1 MTIRGIMKMVNTH
14 INNKLMLLPDLPG
27 CYLMKNKEKEII
39 YIGKAKNL
47 KKRVRSYFR
56 GTHEG
61 KTQLLV
67 EEIVDFETIIT
78 STDKE
83 CLLLEITLIKKHL
96 PKYNIKLKQGTSY
109 PYLKITNE
117 KDPQL
122 IITSEVK
129 RDGGHYF
136 GPYPN
141 VYAASETQQ
150 FIQKVYPLRKCN
162 GYQKRACL
170 YYHLGQCIG
179 PCDHEIPK
187 EEYNAQIDK
196 IRRFLNGDVKEIK
209 KILKSK
215 MMQAADELAFERA
228 AEYRNQIQYIETT
241 VERQN
246 IITNDF
252 TTRDVFSYY
261 MNKGWISI
269 QVFFIRQATL
279 IKREA
284 TIFPCYDT
292 PQEELASYMVQ
303 FYQEENHLLPKEILV
318 PSGVDIKTLSEVLE
332 IPVKVPLQGR
342 KKDMLDLATKNSEIS
357 LNEKFQLIEM
367 DDRKTIGAI
376 KELSEAL
383 HLPLVSRIE
392 AFDHSNIQ
400 GTNPVSA
407 MVSFLDGRP
416 DKSNYRK
423 YKIKNVH
430 GSNELATTEEVIR
443 RRYERLLKEG
453 KPLPDLILM
462 DGGKIQVNGAINILE
477 NELGLSIPVAG
488 MVKDDKHRT
497 SSLIFGEKLEKVS
510 LKPTSQAFYLV
521 QRIQDEVHRF
531 AITFHRQLRGKNS
544 LSSKLDRIEGVG
556 PKTRTKILKHF
567 KSVKKVT
574 EASVEEINGLGI
586 PLKTAVRIKEALSEK

>member
-1 MTIRGIMKMVNTH
+1 MTIRGIVNMVSTH

-27 CYLMKNKEKEII
+27 CYLMKNKDKEII

-187 EEYNAQIDK
+187 EEYDIQIDK
-196 IRRFLNGDVKEIK
+196 IKRFLNGEVKEIK
-209 KILKSK
+209 KTLKSK
-215 MMQAADELAFERA
+215 MMQAADEMAFERA

-292 PQEELASYMVQ
+292 PQEELASYIVQ
-303 FYQEENHLLPKEILV
+303 FYQEENHLPPKEVLV
-318 PSGVDIKTLSEVLE
+318 PSGVDTQILSEVLE

-367 DDRKTIGAI
+367 DDRKTVGAI
-376 KELSEAL
+376 VELSEAL
-383 HLPLVSRIE
+383 NLPLVSRIE

-407 MVSFLDGRP
+407 MVSFLDGKP

-423 YKIKNVH
+423 YKIKSVS

-497 SSLIFGEKLEKVS
+497 SSLIFGEDFQKVS

-586 PLKTAVRIKEALSEK
+586 PMKTAVRIKEGLE

>member
-1 MTIRGIMKMVNTH
+1 MVSTH
-14 INNKLMLLPDLPG
+14 INNKLLLLPDLPG

-129 RDGGHYF
+129 RDGGYYF

-187 EEYNAQIDK
+187 EEYDAQIDK

-209 KILKSK
+209 KILKNK
-215 MMQAADELAFERA
+215 MMQAAEELAFERA

-292 PQEELASYMVQ
+292 PQEELASYIVQ
-303 FYQEENHLLPKEILV
+303 FYQEDNHLLPKEVLV
-318 PSGVDIKTLSEVLE
+318 PNGVDTKTLSEVLE
-332 IPVKVPLQGR
+332 IPVKVPIQGR
-342 KKDMLDLATKNSEIS
+342 KKDILDLATKNSEIS

-383 HLPLVSRIE
+383 NLPLVSRIE

-407 MVSFLDGRP
+407 MVSFLDGKP

-423 YKIKNVH
+423 YKIKSVS

-443 RRYERLLKEG
+443 RRYARLLKES

-497 SSLIFGEKLEKVS
+497 SSLIFGEDLQKVT

-556 PKTRTKILKHF
+556 PKTRTKVLKHF
-567 KSVKKVT
+567 KSVKNVK

-586 PLKTAVRIKEALSEK
+586 PLKTAVRIKEGLE

>member
-1 MTIRGIMKMVNTH
+1 MVSTH
-14 INNKLMLLPDLPG
+14 INNKLLLLPDLPG

-187 EEYNAQIDK
+187 EEYDAQIDK

-215 MMQAADELAFERA
+215 MMQAAEELAFERA

-292 PQEELASYMVQ
+292 PQEELASYIVQ
-303 FYQEENHLLPKEILV
+303 FYQEDNHLLPREVLV
-318 PSGVDIKTLSEVLE
+318 PNGVDTKILSEVLE
-332 IPVKVPLQGR
+332 IPVKVPIQGR

-367 DDRKTIGAI
+367 DDRKTVGAI

-383 HLPLVSRIE
+383 NLPLVSRIE

-407 MVSFLDGRP
+407 MVSFLDGKP

-423 YKIKNVH
+423 YKIKSVS

-443 RRYERLLKEG
+443 RRYARLLKEG

-497 SSLIFGEKLEKVS
+497 SSLIFGEDLQKVT

-556 PKTRTKILKHF
+556 PKTRTKVLKHF
-567 KSVKKVT
+567 KSVKNVK

-586 PLKTAVRIKEALSEK
+586 PLKTAVRIKEGLE

>member
-1 MTIRGIMKMVNTH
+1 MKNIRGIVNMVSTH
-14 INNKLMLLPDLPG
+14 INNKLLLLPDLPG

-129 RDGGHYF
+129 RDGGYYF

-187 EEYNAQIDK
+187 EEYDAQIDK

-209 KILKSK
+209 KILKNK
-215 MMQAADELAFERA
+215 MMQAAEELAFERA

-292 PQEELASYMVQ
+292 PQEELASYIVQ
-303 FYQEENHLLPKEILV
+303 FYQEDNHLLPKEVLV
-318 PSGVDIKTLSEVLE
+318 PNGVDTKTLSEVLE
-332 IPVKVPLQGR
+332 IPVKVPIQGR

-383 HLPLVSRIE
+383 NLPLVSRIE

-407 MVSFLDGRP
+407 MVSFLDGKP

-423 YKIKNVH
+423 YKIKSVS

-443 RRYERLLKEG
+443 RRYARLLKES

-497 SSLIFGEKLEKVS
+497 SSLIFGEELQKVT

-556 PKTRTKILKHF
+556 PKTRTKVLKHF
-567 KSVKKVT
+567 KSVKNVK

-586 PLKTAVRIKEALSEK
+586 PLKTAVRIKEGLE

>member
-1 MTIRGIMKMVNTH
+1 MVSTH
-14 INNKLMLLPDLPG
+14 INNKLLLLPDLPG

-129 RDGGHYF
+129 RDGGYYF

-187 EEYNAQIDK
+187 EEYDAQIDK

-209 KILKSK
+209 KILKNK
-215 MMQAADELAFERA
+215 MMQAAEELAFERA

-292 PQEELASYMVQ
+292 PQEELASYIVQ
-303 FYQEENHLLPKEILV
+303 FYQEDNHLLPKEVLV
-318 PSGVDIKTLSEVLE
+318 PNGVDTKTLSEVLE
-332 IPVKVPLQGR
+332 IPVKVPIQGR

-383 HLPLVSRIE
+383 NLPLVSRIE

-407 MVSFLDGRP
+407 MVSFLDGKP

-423 YKIKNVH
+423 YKIKSVS

-443 RRYERLLKEG
+443 RRYARLLKES

-497 SSLIFGEKLEKVS
+497 SSLIFGEELQKVT

-556 PKTRTKILKHF
+556 PKTRTKVLKHF
-567 KSVKKVT
+567 KSVKNVK

-586 PLKTAVRIKEALSEK
+586 PLKTAVRIKEGLE

>member
-1 MTIRGIMKMVNTH
+1 MVSTH
-14 INNKLMLLPDLPG
+14 INNKLLLLPDLPG

-39 YIGKAKNL
+39 YIGKAKSL

-187 EEYNAQIDK
+187 EEYDAQIDK
-196 IRRFLNGDVKEIK
+196 IKRFLNGDVKEIK

-215 MMQAADELAFERA
+215 MMKAAEELAFERA

-292 PQEELASYMVQ
+292 PQEELASYIVQ
-303 FYQEENHLLPKEILV
+303 FYQEDNHLLPREVLV
-318 PSGVDIKTLSEVLE
+318 PNGVDTKTLSEVLE
-332 IPVKVPLQGR
+332 IPVKVPIQGR

-367 DDRKTIGAI
+367 DDRKTLGAI

-383 HLPLVSRIE
+383 SLPLVSRIE

-407 MVSFLDGRP
+407 MVSFLDGKP

-423 YKIKNVH
+423 YKIKSVS

-443 RRYERLLKEG
+443 RRYTRLLKEG

-497 SSLIFGEKLEKVS
+497 SSLIFGENLQKVT

-556 PKTRTKILKHF
+556 PKTRTKVLKHF
-567 KSVKKVT
+567 KSVKNVK

-586 PLKTAVRIKEALSEK
+586 PLKTAVKIKEGLE

>member
-1 MTIRGIMKMVNTH
+1 MTIRGMMNMVSTH

-47 KKRVRSYFR
+47 KNRVRSYFR

-83 CLLLEITLIKKHL
+83 CLLLEITLIKKHQ

-162 GYQKRACL
+162 GHQKRACL

-179 PCDHEIPK
+179 PCDHEVPQ
-187 EEYNAQIDK
+187 EEYDAQIDK

-252 TTRDVFSYY
+252 TTRDVFSFY

-292 PQEELASYMVQ
+292 PQEELASYIVQ
-303 FYQEENHLLPKEILV
+303 FYQEANHLLPKEILV
-318 PSGVDIKTLSEVLE
+318 PSGLDTKILSEVLE
-332 IPVKVPLQGR
+332 IPVKVPIQGR

-367 DDRKTIGAI
+367 DDRKTVGAM

-383 HLPLVSRIE
+383 NLPLIKRIE

-407 MVSFLDGRP
+407 MVSFLDGKP

-423 YKIKNVH
+423 YKIKSVT

-488 MVKDDKHRT
+488 MVKDEKHRT
-497 SSLIFGEKLEKVS
+497 SSLIFGEDLQRVP

-567 KSVKKVT
+567 KSVKKVKD
-574 EASVEEINGLGI
+574 ASVEEIKGLGI
-586 PLKTAVRIKEALSEK
+586 PLKTAVKIKEGLE

>member
-1 MTIRGIMKMVNTH
+1 MVSTH
-14 INNKLMLLPDLPG
+14 INNKLLLLPDLPG

-122 IITSEVK
+122 VITSEVK

-187 EEYNAQIDK
+187 EEYDAQIDK

-209 KILKSK
+209 KTLKSK
-215 MMQAADELAFERA
+215 MVQAAEELAFERA

-292 PQEELASYMVQ
+292 PQEELASYIVQ
-303 FYQEENHLLPKEILV
+303 FYQEDNHLLPREVLV
-318 PSGVDIKTLSEVLE
+318 PNGVDTKTLSEVLE
-332 IPVKVPLQGR
+332 IPVKVPIQGR

-383 HLPLVSRIE
+383 SLPLASRIE

-407 MVSFLDGRP
+407 MVSFLDGKP

-423 YKIKNVH
+423 YKIKSVS

-443 RRYERLLKEG
+443 RRYGRLLKEG

-497 SSLIFGEKLEKVS
+497 SSLIFGEDLQKVT

-556 PKTRTKILKHF
+556 PKTRTKVLKHF
-567 KSVKKVT
+567 KSVKNVK

-586 PLKTAVRIKEALSEK
+586 PLKTAVRIKEGLE